1 MSRARTLASL
11 TVLVVGVTAS
21 VWSVF
26 AAAQSP
32 STLAS
37 STPAPA
43 AQTPPAGQAAPAGP
57 PAPASPLAAKGS
69 RCFEMRTYYAAP
81 GKIEALHAR
90 FRDHTVKLF
99 TKHGMTNVGYWIPRD
114 KPDTIVYILA
124 YPSREARDKSWDAFR
139 ADPDWVNAR
148 KASEANG
155 PLTTK
160 VESVFM
166 DATDYSPM
174 K

>member
-1 MSRARTLASL
+1 MRRSSAL
-11 TVLVVGVTAS
+11 LVVPIVTMCAFAWSSKTIAQEPAAS
-21 VWSVF
+21 
-26 AAAQSP
+26 SP
-32 STLAS
+32 SI
-37 STPAPA
+37 
-43 AQTPPAGQAAPAGP
+43 
-57 PAPASPLAAKGS
+57 AKDS

-90 FRDHTVKLF
+90 FRDHTTRLF
-99 TKHGMTNVGYWIPRD
+99 QKHGMTNVGYWVPKE

-124 YPSREARDKSWDAFR
+124 YKSREAREAAWKAFR
-139 ADPDWVNAR
+139 DDPEWQTAR
-148 KASEANG
+148 KNSEVNG

-160 VESVFM
+160 IDSVFM